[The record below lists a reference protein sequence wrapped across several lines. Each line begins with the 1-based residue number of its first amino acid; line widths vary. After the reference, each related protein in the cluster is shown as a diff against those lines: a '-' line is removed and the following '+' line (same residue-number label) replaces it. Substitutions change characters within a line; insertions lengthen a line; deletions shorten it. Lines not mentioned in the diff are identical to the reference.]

1 MGQTAIS
8 DCHFGLLKA
17 ALYLSARFRPFQP
30 SCGPLLAAYA
40 SSPTVFWLLPWLLQA
55 IRCGPFW
62 PKLMKDAEN
71 RSVMRQAGG
80 ADKGQTERTKGQKGV
95 AVAQK
100 GPKQGKG
107 QTGKE
112 QDRAYMTR
120 QGPKWLERS
129 HTGPR
134 QLVKCLDGQTRG
146 KMARTRPSCA
156 KKGLTRPDKGQSDQK
171 GINMITQQPK

>member
-1 MGQTAIS
+1 
-8 DCHFGLLKA
+8 
-17 ALYLSARFRPFQP
+17 
-30 SCGPLLAAYA
+30 
-40 SSPTVFWLLPWLLQA
+40 
-55 IRCGPFW
+55 
-62 PKLMKDAEN
+62 MKDAEN

-120 QGPKWLERS
+120 QGPKWL
-129 HTGPR
+129 
-134 QLVKCLDGQTRG
+134 QV
-146 KMARTRPSCA
+146 AR
-156 KKGLTRPDKGQSDQK
+156 
-171 GINMITQQPK
+171 N